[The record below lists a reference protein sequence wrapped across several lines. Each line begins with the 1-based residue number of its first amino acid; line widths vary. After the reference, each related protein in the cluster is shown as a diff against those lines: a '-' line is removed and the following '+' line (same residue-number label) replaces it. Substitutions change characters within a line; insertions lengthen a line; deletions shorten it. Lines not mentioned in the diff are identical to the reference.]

1 MPRRLPRPL
10 AAVAALVLSLG
21 VAAIAVPAA
30 SPAAAA
36 PERPA
41 GVDDFAFDSFDAQ
54 YYLGVDD
61 SGLSTLRTVETLVA
75 VFPAIDQN
83 RGIVRY
89 IPMSYGADPWDPKR
103 VDTQVHVTSVTD
115 ENGDPVVYETF
126 DDGYG
131 FLGVSIDDD
140 TYKHGRHTY
149 VIEYTQRDVT
159 RYFANTD
166 DDEFY
171 WDLNGTGWSQ
181 PFGSV
186 SGTVH
191 LDDGLASALNGQTS
205 CYWGYEGDD
214 EPCELNR
221 SGDQFTVT
229 QRDLAAHQNVTIAIG
244 FAPGTF
250 APGTRVEEHPIV
262 TVLPWIL
269 LGVLGLIAVAIVI
282 LRSAVW
288 RHAPG
293 RGIVV
298 PQYEG
303 PEVIGVM
310 PAAAFLGQGGR
321 ALAAQFV
328 QFAVSGLAR
337 LIEDPNAPEDR
348 RYRLE
353 LLDLAQADGRDDDA
367 AARKIFGKGAKRET
381 VVLYRGD
388 RKLGDRIASLLTM
401 SRAVP
406 KARGLLEKKT
416 SPVTKLL
423 RWPAFACFLGGWFVV
438 FWAGAQNVASG
449 ILTAQLLAIIVGS
462 LVLIGFGGVPERRT
476 QLGSEV
482 LEHLQGLRDY
492 LALAEEDRLRVLQSP
507 QGAQRSRVDPR
518 DDAAVVRLYEKLLP
532 WAIVWGVERE
542 WNDVLG
548 DRYERTQIAPTDSVR
563 LSSGISGLGAFSTSI
578 QTTSFSQTVS
588 SSSSGSYSSSGGSSF
603 SGGSSGGGFSGGGG
617 GGGGGGGR

>member
-41 GVDDFAFDSFDAQ
+41 GVDDFSFDSFDAQ

-61 SGLSTLRTVETLVA
+61 SGHSTLRTVETLVA

-103 VDTQVHVTSVTD
+103 VDTQVLVTSVTD

-181 PFGSV
+181 SFGSV

-229 QRDLAAHQNVTIAIG
+229 QRDLAAPERHDRRSASG
-244 FAPGTF
+244 ASGTR
-250 APGTRVEEHPIV
+250 PGTRVEEHPIV
-262 TVLPWIL
+262 TVCPDPAGRARSHRGGHRDPAQRRVAARTRARHRRAAVRGARGHRRDAGGRVPGSGRASPRGVRSSRSGLRAAHRGSERPGGSPLPPRTARP
-269 LGVLGLIAVAIVI
+269 GAG
-282 LRSAVW
+282 R
-288 RHAPG
+288 RPG
-293 RGIVV
+293 RRRGGAEDLR
-298 PQYEG
+298 QG
-303 PEVIGVM
+303 CRGV
-310 PAAAFLGQGGR
+310 
-321 ALAAQFV
+321 
-328 QFAVSGLAR
+328 
-337 LIEDPNAPEDR
+337 
-348 RYRLE
+348 
-353 LLDLAQADGRDDDA
+353 
-367 AARKIFGKGAKRET
+367 T

-388 RKLGDRIASLLTM
+388 RKLGDR
-401 SRAVP
+401 
-406 KARGLLEKKT
+406 T
-416 SPVTKLL
+416 SP
-423 RWPAFACFLGGWFVV
+423 
-438 FWAGAQNVASG
+438 
-449 ILTAQLLAIIVGS
+449 
-462 LVLIGFGGVPERRT
+462 
-476 QLGSEV
+476 
-482 LEHLQGLRDY
+482 
-492 LALAEEDRLRVLQSP
+492 
-507 QGAQRSRVDPR
+507 SR
-518 DDAAVVRLYEKLLP
+518 
-532 WAIVWGVERE
+532 
-542 WNDVLG
+542 
-548 DRYERTQIAPTDSVR
+548 
-563 LSSGISGLGAFSTSI
+563 
-578 QTTSFSQTVS
+578 
-588 SSSSGSYSSSGGSSF
+588 
-603 SGGSSGGGFSGGGG
+603 
-617 GGGGGGGR
+617 